1 MSRIEELKN
10 RINELNYH
18 YYTLDEP
25 IVSDAEY
32 DSLYD
37 ELVKLEKE
45 RGFADPDSP
54 TGRVGAQ
61 ILPGFERHTHIASL
75 YSLDKAQTLPELES
89 WIIRTER
96 LIADYNRNS
105 EEKLPKPKYVLEYK
119 FDGLT
124 VNLTYNEGILVNA
137 STRGNGITGEEI
149 LPQIKTIRSIPL
161 RIDFPGLMEV
171 QGEGVMPLS
180 QLEKYNESAEI
191 PLKNARNAAA
201 GALRNLNPAVTE
213 SRKLDAYFYNVGYIE
228 GMEFHSQE
236 EMLGFLIDNRFKVY
250 NYRPAVDSIEEIES
264 EIEKISD
271 LRKHMDVLTD
281 GMVIKINDMRTREIL
296 GYTNRAPRWAIAYK
310 FEAEEYTTILREV
323 IWNVGRTGKVT
334 PSAIVD
340 AVDIGGVTV
349 RRATLNNFD
358 DIQRKNLSLGSRVL
372 IRRSGDVI
380 PEILGVVP
388 DPDVITETINKPDH
402 CPSCHSELIQDGV
415 HIFCPNSISCKP
427 QMISRL
433 THFASRDAMDIEG
446 LSEKTVEKLIEDLDV
461 NKITDIYEL
470 KKEDLL
476 SLEGFKEKRAGNLLN
491 AIENSKSVKLSS
503 FIYALGIPNVGIK
516 TSMDLEAKFG
526 SLEAITNATE
536 AELLE
541 VPDVGGIIAA
551 SIAEFFHDDE
561 IKTALSDLIDH
572 GIVFEGSTKIT
583 ETEITDKRFVITGSF
598 ENYKRK
604 ELQEI
609 LINAGA
615 KVSSSVSKNTDYV
628 IVGTDPGSK
637 LTQAETLGT
646 KIIRES
652 ELEEFIK
659 NMIK

>member
-1 MSRIEELKN
+1 MNRIEELKN

-32 DSLYD
+32 DRLYD

-45 RGFADPDSP
+45 RGYADPDSP

-61 ILPGFERHTHIASL
+61 ILPGFQRHTHIASL
-75 YSLDKAQTLPELES
+75 YSLDKAQTLTELES

-96 LIADYNRNS
+96 LIADYNGSS
-105 EEKLPKPKYVLEYK
+105 EEKLPKPEYVLEYK

-124 VNLTYNEGILVNA
+124 VNLTYNGGVLVNA

-161 RIDFPGLMEV
+161 RIDYEGLMEV

-180 QLEKYNESAEI
+180 QLDKYNETAEV

-228 GMEFHSQE
+228 GIEFHTQE
-236 EMLGFLIDNRFKVY
+236 EMLEFLIKNRFKVY
-250 NYRPAVDSIEEIES
+250 NYRPVAYNIAEIES
-264 EIEKISD
+264 EIEKISN
-271 LRKHMDVLTD
+271 LRKHIDVLTD

-296 GYTNRAPRWAIAYK
+296 GYTNRAPRWAIAFK

-349 RRATLNNFD
+349 RRATLNNYD

-388 DPDVITETINKPDH
+388 DPDVVTEKIEKPDH
-402 CPSCHSELIQDGV
+402 CPYCNSELIQDGV

-446 LSEKTVEKLIEDLDV
+446 LSEKTVEKLIEELDV

-470 KKEDLL
+470 KSEELL
-476 SLEGFKEKRAGNLLN
+476 KLEGFKEKRSGNLLK

-516 TSMDLEAKFG
+516 TSMDLEDKFG
-526 SLEAITNATE
+526 SLDAIMKATE
-536 AELLE
+536 EELLE

-551 SIAEFFHDDE
+551 SIVEFFNDDE
-561 IKTALSDLIDH
+561 IKTALSDLINH
-572 GIVFEGSTKIT
+572 GIVFEGSKEIAETKIT
-583 ETEITDKRFVITGSF
+583 DMRFVITGSF

-609 LINAGA
+609 LMNAGA